1 MQTLRQPAGR
11 TPSGD
16 TFPSAD
22 SFQDLVNLWQRQPY
36 CTQAEKSSLQVL
48 LHANPALKLVLNA
61 GPCLSWILN
70 VRTGQ
75 YVFVSENVGRFL
87 GCPAEAFMKGGLAF
101 TRTLLHPADAPRLWK
116 LVKRLWDS
124 LLSLPVPQREACQL
138 NYDYRLRKADG
149 SYLRVLEQSLV
160 LDMDARGNVTH
171 VLGMCT
177 DITHWKKGDAL
188 TASLTANETQQC
200 LVCISSDEHRELDG
214 MISKQEKK
222 VLQLIAEGYTSKQI
236 ADQLFISLHT
246 VNTHRRNILG
256 KTKSKNTRALIGR
269 AVTHQII

>member
-1 MQTLRQPAGR
+1 MQILRQPAVRKPLGDAP
-11 TPSGD
+11 PSTD
-16 TFPSAD
+16 A
-22 SFQDLVNLWQRQPY
+22 FQDLVNLWQCQPY
-36 CTQAEKSSLQVL
+36 CTQAQKSSLQVL

-87 GCPAEAFMKGGLAF
+87 GCPTEAFMKGGLAF

-116 LVKRLWDS
+116 LVKQLWDA
-124 LLSLPVPQREACQL
+124 LLVLPAPQREACQL

-149 SYLRVLEQSLV
+149 TYLRVLEQSVV

-188 TASLTANETQQC
+188 TASLTANETRKC
-200 LVCISSDEHRELDG
+200 LVCVSSDEPRELDG

-222 VLQLIAEGYTSKQI
+222 VLQLIAQGYTSKQI
-236 ADQLFISLHT
+236 AEQLFISLHT
-246 VNTHRRNILG
+246 VNTHRRNILE
-256 KTKSKNTRALIGR
+256 KTKSKNTRELVSR
-269 AVTHQII
+269 AVALQII